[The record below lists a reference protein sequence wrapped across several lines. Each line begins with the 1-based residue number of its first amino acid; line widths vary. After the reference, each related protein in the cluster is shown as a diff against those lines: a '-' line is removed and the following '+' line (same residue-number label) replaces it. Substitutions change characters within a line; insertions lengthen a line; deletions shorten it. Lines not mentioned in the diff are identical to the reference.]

1 MTKADIKRTEEFLD
15 ERYAIVCM
23 SKNRVADDCYYKGA
37 TYAVFMMGY
46 DWTRDKNGK
55 HKLFKR

>member
-23 SKNRVADDCYYKGA
+23 SNGRVADDCYYRGA
-37 TYAVFMMGY
+37 IKAVEFMGY

>member
-1 MTKADIKRTEEFLD
+1 MKQADIKRTEEFLD
-15 ERYAIVCM
+15 ERYTIVCM

-37 TYAVFMMGY
+37 LYTVYMMGY